1 MKRVIGP
8 VVLVTFWSFTLC
20 AQDVSIMRPPDT
32 LALRNFVFPPP
43 ENSLWL
49 SSPLPISETDS
60 VNLESLPPGFL
71 RSEMLSNPLIDQD
84 RLDLSSSLKLQW
96 QQEDRFNFLRTALGF
111 IQAGGDAYLLYR
123 AQKKYHYIR

>member
-1 MKRVIGP
+1 MRIVSTVTLT
-8 VVLVTFWSFTLC
+8 VVFSALSI
-20 AQDVSIMRPPDT
+20 AQEFSIMRPPDT

-49 SSPLPISETDS
+49 SSPLRISETDS
-60 VNLESLPPGFL
+60 VNLANLPPGFL

-84 RLDLSSSLKLQW
+84 HFDLSSSLKLQW